1 MMKNIFNIM
10 SAASFAG
17 VLFMISMLAYV
28 NITKASREERNK
40 QYIESVVEKAVL
52 ERIVEM
58 MPLTTGKAVSYTH
71 LTLPTKA

>member
-17 VLFMISMLAYV
+17 VLFMILMLTYV

-58 MPLTTGKAVSYTH
+58 MPLTTGKVS
-71 LTLPTKA
+71 K

>member
-17 VLFMISMLAYV
+17 VIFMISMLVYV

-58 MPLTTGKAVSYTH
+58 MPSQTGRVAK
-71 LTLPTKA
+71 

>member
-28 NITKASREERNK
+28 NITKAGREEMNR
-40 QYIESVVEKAVL
+40 QYIQSVVDKAVL

-58 MPLTTGKAVSYTH
+58 MPLTTGKVA
-71 LTLPTKA
+71 K

>member
-10 SAASFAG
+10 SATSFAG
-17 VLFMISMLAYV
+17 VLFMISMLTYV

-58 MPLTTGKAVSYTH
+58 MPLQTGKVA
-71 LTLPTKA
+71 K

>member
-10 SAASFAG
+10 SAVSFAG
-17 VLFMISMLAYV
+17 VLFMISMLTYV

-52 ERIVEM
+52 EQIVER
-58 MPLTTGKAVSYTH
+58 MPLQTGKVA
-71 LTLPTKA
+71 K

>member
-1 MMKNIFNIM
+1 MKNIYNIM

-17 VLFMISMLAYV
+17 VLFMISMLTYV

-58 MPLTTGKAVSYTH
+58 MPLTTGKVCLLYTS
-71 LTLPTKA
+71 PSPRDS